1 MLPGFVIEE
10 TTVRESGE
18 SAVFEIGQNAPRTLL
33 LTLSITHSVEQQ
45 NIHLDIYGSQDGKIW
60 PSSPLVSF
68 PQKCYCGEYQIM
80 TVAPDGIRYLKAV
93 WRVNRWARN
102 DRRPFFRF
110 CIFADQAHTR
120 VAFAGAA

>member
-60 PSSPLVSF
+60 PSRPLVSF
-68 PQKCYCGEYQIM
+68 PQKYYCGEYQATLM
-80 TVAPDGIRYLKAV
+80 SGGIRYLKAV
-93 WRVNRWARN
+93 WRVSRWARN
-102 DRRPFFRF
+102 DQRPFFRF
-110 CIFADQAHTR
+110 YILADSARAR

>member
-1 MLPGFVIEE
+1 MLPGFLIEE

-18 SAVFEIGQNAPRTLL
+18 SAVFEIGQNASRTLL

-60 PSSPLVSF
+60 TSHPLVSF
-68 PQKCYCGEYQIM
+68 PRKCYCGEYHT
-80 TVAPDGIRYLKAV
+80 TVASCGIRYLKAV
-93 WRVNRWARN
+93 WRVSRWARN

-110 CIFADQAHTR
+110 CIFADLARTR
-120 VAFAGAA
+120 AALAGAA

>member
-1 MLPGFVIEE
+1 MLPGFLVQE

-18 SAVFEIGQNAPRTLL
+18 SAVFEIGQNAPRSLL

-45 NIHLDIYGSQDGKIW
+45 NIHLDIYASQDGAMW
-60 PSSPLVSF
+60 PSSPLASF
-68 PQKCYCGEYQIM
+68 PQKYYCGEYQM
-80 TVAPDGIRYLKAV
+80 TVVSCGIRYLKAV
-93 WRVNRWARN
+93 WRVSRWARN

-110 CIFADQAHTR
+110 YIRADSARAR

>member
-1 MLPGFVIEE
+1 MLPGFLVQE

-18 SAVFEIGQNAPRTLL
+18 SAVFEIGQNTPRTVL

-45 NIHLDIYGSQDGKIW
+45 NIHLDIYGSQDGESW
-60 PSSPLVSF
+60 PSRPLVSF
-68 PQKCYCGEYQIM
+68 PQKCYCGEYQM
-80 TVAPDGIRYLKAV
+80 TMAPGDIRYLKAV
-93 WRVNRWARN
+93 WRVSRWARN

-110 CIFADQAHTR
+110 CIFADQIRAR